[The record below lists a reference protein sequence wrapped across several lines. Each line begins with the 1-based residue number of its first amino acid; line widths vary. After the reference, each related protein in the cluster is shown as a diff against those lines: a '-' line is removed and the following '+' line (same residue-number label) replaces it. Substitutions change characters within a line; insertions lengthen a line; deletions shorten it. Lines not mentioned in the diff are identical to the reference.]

1 MFKHSEFTPIHNIIV
16 PFIHEGPGLHA
27 LDAARQFDAEIT
39 LVGVV
44 VVPQDQ
50 SLSVGASAA
59 RALRRLLRVF
69 GRDKRTTSKSQVIV
83 SHEPW
88 NELAKLL
95 RDEKPDLLCLEYE
108 SHFKAMCVTPSDALS
123 RPPCD
128 IALVRGKISSKPK
141 QVLVPVRGGPHAELA
156 LRVGLGLHVQGVTA
170 LHLRRTNDPEA
181 GTDAPFKGLER
192 VLKQMPEVQ
201 KQFEVTDDSAQ
212 FILDHARQKDV
223 IILGTTIQPL
233 TSSVSLGPVADRIL
247 REAPCAV
254 IAVKSGRPIPHA
266 VYDESAGV
274 EAISILVDKWFAEN
288 TFHADEFN
296 QLRELIELKK
306 KQGLSIS
313 LALPALNEEET
324 VGRVI
329 KMMKK
334 ELLQRIPLLD
344 EIVLIDSDSTDRTRE
359 IAKKEGVPVYIHQ
372 QLLGRLGA
380 RRGKGEALWKSLMVT
395 KGDIIVW
402 IDTDIVNI
410 HPRFVYGIIGPL
422 LTNPQV
428 QLVKGFY
435 RRPLRVGQKMQAGGG
450 GRVTEL
456 TARPLLNLF
465 YPELSGV
472 VQPLSGEYAGRR
484 EALERAPFYS
494 GYGVETGLLIDI
506 YERYGLN
513 AIAQVDLLERIH
525 HNQSLEALSK
535 MSFAIIQTVM
545 RKLENR
551 VGRVML
557 EDVNRSMKLIR
568 YNNKG
573 YSLDVEQIAELER
586 PPMIEVQEYL
596 ERQK

>member
-380 RRGKGEALWKSLMVT
+380 RRGKGEALWKSLLVT

-450 GRVTEL
+450 GRAHQQAASGWKAGSL
-456 TARPLLNLF
+456 PL
-465 YPELSGV
+465 
-472 VQPLSGEYAGRR
+472 
-484 EALERAPFYS
+484 
-494 GYGVETGLLIDI
+494 
-506 YERYGLN
+506 
-513 AIAQVDLLERIH
+513 
-525 HNQSLEALSK
+525 
-535 MSFAIIQTVM
+535 
-545 RKLENR
+545 
-551 VGRVML
+551 
-557 EDVNRSMKLIR
+557 
-568 YNNKG
+568 
-573 YSLDVEQIAELER
+573 
-586 PPMIEVQEYL
+586 
-596 ERQK
+596 